1 MHDLEFLDWRYDVGF
16 KWIFG
21 REGREE
27 NFLALVKSIA
37 DEVQSELINLEQ
49 TDTGFNYL
57 NVERLFQQEEKFKKI
72 LYDIFVQLPNDHRVI
87 LEMQRKKHQGLG
99 VRVFDYIIQGVKEHQ
114 GKNHILIAIMDFD
127 YALWGDKTN
136 NELVKNLFFID
147 QAEIIT
153 VQLSRFNKN
162 LEELESELD
171 YWLYL
176 FKNISQLKEIP
187 EKFIGT
193 PFQKVI
199 EMSRIKAL
207 PQQEKADWIRELEED
222 EVLKEIRKREVQ
234 EEVREKIEKEVNEA
248 SAKSFKEGVEFGQE
262 LGIKKGRE
270 EGREERRKLLQKIIA
285 ELRAEG
291 FSDQKIQTILNIDP
305 EDL

>member
-1 MHDLEFLDWRYDVGF
+1 MDDLEFLDWRYDVGF

-27 NFLALVKSIA
+27 NFLALIKSIA
-37 DEVQSELINLEQ
+37 DEVQSELIKLKQ
-49 TDTGFNYL
+49 TDTGLNYL
-57 NVERLFQQEEKFKKI
+57 NVERLFQQEDKFKKI
-72 LYDIFVQLPNDHRVI
+72 LYDIFVQLPDNHRVI

-114 GKNHILIAIMDFD
+114 DKNHILIAIMDFD

-136 NELVKNLFFID
+136 NNLVKNLFFID
-147 QAEIIT
+147 HAEIIT
-153 VQLSRFNKN
+153 VELSRFNKN

-187 EKFIGT
+187 DKFIGT

-222 EVLKEIRKREVQ
+222 EVLKDIRKREVD
-234 EEVREKIEKEVNEA
+234 EIVGEVSKISYNEGLEQGRI
-248 SAKSFKEGVEFGQE
+248 EG
-262 LGIKKGRE
+262 L
-270 EGREERRKLLQKIIA
+270 EERRKLLQKIITQ
-285 ELRAEG
+285 LRAKG
-291 FSDQKIQTILNIDP
+291 ISDQEIKSMLDIDS
-305 EDL
+305 L